1 MQKKAIV
8 YTIIILM
15 MSLAITTLDNSEAF
29 EVEGKNEKYF
39 EINESFNPIF
49 KNLLIRIENSID
61 LKKLPKNIEI
71 FNENP
76 GQWIDIL
83 IPLNRMNELLV
94 NDINFNVISWN
105 FDKFSL
111 SWNFDKFS
119 QQNRGSYR
127 SLAEM
132 ENILQNIANNYPSIT
147 ELYSIGKTYEG
158 RDIWCLEITDNP
170 GVDEGEPGVFYMG
183 LHHARMAN
191 S

>member
-105 FDKFSL
+105 FDKFS
-111 SWNFDKFS
+111 

-132 ENILQNIANNYPSIT
+132 ENILQNIANNYPNIT
-147 ELYSIGKTYEG
+147 SLYSIGTTYQG
-158 RDIWCLEITDNP
+158 RDIWCLEISDNP

-183 LHHARMAN
+183 LHHAREWPTVEICN
-191 S
+191 